1 MKRTIRINFLILLL
15 TLSLSAETLTGQV
28 VKVADGDTITVL
40 DSSNTQHRIRL
51 ISIDAPESNQAFGQ
65 KSKAHLSSLC
75 FGKKVKVE
83 WKQKDRYKRILGVVF
98 VGKVNCNE
106 EMLKAGFAW
115 HYRQYSKDKKLQ
127 AMEDMA
133 KAEKKGLWADK
144 EPVPPWEFRRK
155 K

>member
-1 MKRTIRINFLILLL
+1 MKSLLVILLL
-15 TLSLSAETLTGQV
+15 NFSLGADTLTGKV

-51 ISIDAPESNQAFGQ
+51 LAIDAPESKQAFGQ
-65 KSKAHLSSLC
+65 KSKAFLSSLV
-75 FGKKVKVE
+75 FGKQVKVE
-83 WKQKDRYKRILGVVF
+83 WKKKDRYKRVLGFVF
-98 VGKVNCNE
+98 IDKVNCNE
-106 EMLKAGFAW
+106 EMLKAGLAW

-133 KAEKKGLWADK
+133 RKEKKGLWVDK
-144 EPVPPWEFRRK
+144 SPTAPWDFRRK